1 MTSREQLIKEL
12 TEVPDDLVQ
21 EVLDFLHRVKITR
34 IHHPLAKFAGI
45 LSDTEAADLQN
56 VIRDNCRQ
64 VEVNEW

>member
-56 VIRDNCRQ
+56 VIRADCRQ
-64 VEVNEW
+64 VDINEW